1 MSKISRRTALR
12 RGGQAIAGVAV
23 LPVIAAAATEPSVH
37 TTKDVTA
44 QFFEAGLSV
53 RSRLSQQ
60 GAWSKDA
67 EKWFRFMC
75 VCADAGRDEPLY
87 YDHWSEAAKKVEP
100 RFSSTVAALDREIES
115 GRAS

>member
-1 MSKISRRTALR
+1 MKITRREALN
-12 RGGQAIAGVAV
+12 RGGKAAVAAAA
-23 LPVIAAAATEPSVH
+23 LPIIAAAAAEPSVH
-37 TTKDVTA
+37 TTEEATV
-44 QFFEAGLSV
+44 QFFEAGLAV

-60 GAWSKDA
+60 GAWTEKA

-75 VCADAGRDEPLY
+75 VCADAGSDEPRY